1 MIRKFVAAAALIL
14 MSLAASFADTVEFY
28 ATVSSSTD
36 DNMIKMTTDLLY
48 TQFQSLDGYSVSDKR
63 TEVFTPP
70 SDSPN
75 ISFYA
80 DIQEDYDGGWICTL
94 NAYRMGKNV
103 SFTKKYDSYYKI
115 LMDSK
120 ASIENLLLNL
130 TANAELKKQE
140 ELAET
145 GPEDEKKEEEKP
157 ILRQRNPVMDSLA
170 GTWTGEELIEKIL
183 ILRGGRGFIVFK
195 NGASMNILVSV
206 SMDGNSV
213 TVKQNGKSNASFFPE
228 LPRQEALKNAA
239 TASPIEW
246 NLVFNGN
253 TLEGTKRTLVADKKS
268 STGVSE
274 GTINVF
280 WTKVR

>member
-145 GPEDEKKEEEKP
+145 EPEDEKKEEEVKDVNH
-157 ILRQRNPVMDSLA
+157 L
-170 GTWTGEELIEKIL
+170 EELSRL
-183 ILRGGRGFIVFK
+183 L
-195 NGASMNILVSV
+195 LH
-206 SMDGNSV
+206 D
-213 TVKQNGKSNASFFPE
+213 KSN
-228 LPRQEALKNAA
+228 
-239 TASPIEW
+239 
-246 NLVFNGN
+246 
-253 TLEGTKRTLVADKKS
+253 
-268 STGVSE
+268 
-274 GTINVF
+274 
-280 WTKVR
+280 

>member
-1 MIRKFVAAAALIL
+1 MIKKFVAAAALIL
-14 MSLAASFADTVEFY
+14 MTLAASFADTVEFF
-28 ATVSSSTD
+28 ATVSSSAD

-94 NAYRMGKNV
+94 NAYRMEKNV
-103 SFTKKYDSYYKI
+103 SVTKKYDSYYKI

-130 TANAELKKQE
+130 TENSELKKQE
-140 ELAET
+140 EPAEKDS
-145 GPEDEKKEEEKP
+145 EDEKKEEANP

-195 NGASMNILVSV
+195 NGASMNILISV
-206 SMDGNSV
+206 STDGNSV

-246 NLVFNGN
+246 NLVFSGN
-253 TLEGTKRTLVADKKS
+253 TLEGTKRTLIADKKS

-274 GTINVF
+274 GTVNVS